1 MPKIIAPIK
10 IIMCDLD
17 RILHLC
23 QQISAS
29 ATEIIIITMT
39 ISAKSHSWL
48 ALPLP
53 LPPTIHCHY
62 DARIMMDNYRKSDAD

>member
-1 MPKIIAPIK
+1 
-10 IIMCDLD
+10 MCDLD

-48 ALPLP
+48 VPLP
-53 LPPTIHCHY
+53 LPPSIHCHY
-62 DARIMMDNYRKSDAD
+62 DVIQDNDGQLS